1 MLDVALCV
9 LCVAVCAAMCCTRG
23 HTPHVQAKK
32 QKVTYSE
39 AFSFFFFF
47 LLASRGHPLMV
58 ARVRRQESRQ
68 PRSHKVDGS
77 SPPKVFVMSVMRR
90 FSSELGILTKPHTYF
105 PATHSPSTS

>member
-47 LLASRGHPLMV
+47 CLLLVGTLSWSRELDDKSHGSRDRTKSTVRHP
-58 ARVRRQESRQ
+58 Q
-68 PRSHKVDGS
+68 K
-77 SPPKVFVMSVMRR
+77 
-90 FSSELGILTKPHTYF
+90 FSLCQLCAVLAPNLEF
-105 PATHSPSTS
+105 